1 MTVTAVSAE
10 GENISYSTD
19 TAEDV
24 DYWGLTV
31 AFAF

>member
-1 MTVTAVSAE
+1 MTITAVSEEAE
-10 GENISYSTD
+10 NVSYST
-19 TAEDV
+19 TSTEDV